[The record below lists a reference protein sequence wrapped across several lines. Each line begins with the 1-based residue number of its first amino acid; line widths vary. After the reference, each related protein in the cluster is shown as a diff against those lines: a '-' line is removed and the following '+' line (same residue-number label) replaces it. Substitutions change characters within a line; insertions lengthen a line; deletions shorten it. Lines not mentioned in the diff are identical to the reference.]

1 MINVSEH
8 VVHTLQGD
16 QSNLK
21 KDLFFLLEKIS
32 ITVNIKIFPRQ
43 FKKFEMGLIG
53 YCTFL

>member
-21 KDLFFLLEKIS
+21 KDLFFFAGKNFYYCEYK
-32 ITVNIKIFPRQ
+32 NFPETIQ
-43 FKKFEMGLIG
+43 EI
-53 YCTFL
+53 